1 MSFRLFIYYC
11 ALCGAWAALLGWGLG
26 RGAGAFLGMSPD
38 RIGDDVAKKIADA
51 GIKGFCLGL
60 FVSFALALLDSF
72 LNLSSA
78 RQAMQA
84 LARVIV
90 GVVVGSIGGMMGG
103 MFGQL
108 LYGKNGL
115 GLFLIMG
122 WTLTG
127 LLIGLSIGVFDIAL
141 RLMRQEDI
149 GGALRKLRNGA
160 IGGTVGGVL
169 GAVLLLGIHQ
179 GWSRIFAD
187 KPANHLWSPSST
199 GFVALGMCIGLLIGL
214 AQIILKE
221 AWIRVETGRRAGK
234 EMILAK
240 KEFILGRAE
249 SCDLGLFGDNQIEK
263 QHAKI
268 VRSGNRYYLED
279 LDTPAGTYLNGRK
292 ISEPMPLKN
301 GDAIRLGNC
310 TLRFGE
316 RAKR

>member
-11 ALCGAWAALLGWGLG
+11 ALCGAWAALLGWALG
-26 RGAGAFLGMSPD
+26 RFLGLSPE
-38 RIGDDVAKKIADA
+38 RVADDAGMKIANA

-60 FVSFALALLDSF
+60 FVSFALALVDTF
-72 LNLSSA
+72 LNFSSV
-78 RQAMQA
+78 RQALQGM
-84 LARVIV
+84 ARVVV

-108 LYGKNGL
+108 LYGQTKRS
-115 GLFLIMG
+115 LFLIVG

-127 LLIGLSIGVFDIAL
+127 LLVGLSVGVFDIAL
-141 RLMRQEDI
+141 RMLRQDDI
-149 GGALRKLRNGA
+149 GGAMRKLRNGA
-160 IGGTVGGVL
+160 IGGTIGGVL
-169 GAVLLLGIHQ
+169 GAGLMLLLDE
-179 GWSRIFAD
+179 GWMHVFSD
-187 KPANHLWSPSST
+187 KPVLKLWSPSST
-199 GFVALGMCIGLLIGL
+199 GFVALGLCIGLLIGL

-221 AWIRVETGRRAGK
+221 AWIKVETGRRAGK

-240 KEFILGRAE
+240 KEFLLGRAE
-249 SCDLGLFGDNQIEK
+249 ACDLGLFGDPLIEK

-268 VRSGNRYYLED
+268 VRAGNRYYLED
-279 LDTPAGTYLNGRK
+279 LDTPNGSYVNGRK
-292 ISEPMPLKN
+292 ISDRMPLKN